1 MTVVGQW
8 LNCKIMKDLNSIRF
22 LLFANAFCIPRQ
34 CIKFLT
40 CNATNSVYMIFG

>member
-1 MTVVGQW
+1 MTIVGQW
-8 LNCKIMKDLNSIRF
+8 LNCKIMKDLNSILF
-22 LLFANAFCIPRQ
+22 LLFANAFRIPRQ